1 MAPRL
6 DINVNVG
13 VRKKKKES
21 NQIGTFGLNNRNGK
35 VVEAVNLLRM
45 HNLHAP
51 LTFYF
56 LTVNTANQLD

>member
-6 DINVNVG
+6 DIHVNVG

-51 LTFYF
+51 LTLYSHKQNVTERSF
-56 LTVNTANQLD
+56 

>member
-35 VVEAVNLLRM
+35 VVKAVNLLRM

-51 LTFYF
+51 LTFYYHKQNVTERSF
-56 LTVNTANQLD
+56 